1 MNWIR
6 GVETQIAFVATRAHR
21 LDRQIVA
28 MEDRFE
34 GHTTLCKRLDCAL
47 TPIN

>member
-1 MNWIR
+1 MNWTR
-6 GVETQIAFVATRAHR
+6 RVEAQIAVVATKGHR

-34 GHTTLCKRLDCAL
+34 GHTTLCERFDRAL
-47 TPIN
+47 TPID